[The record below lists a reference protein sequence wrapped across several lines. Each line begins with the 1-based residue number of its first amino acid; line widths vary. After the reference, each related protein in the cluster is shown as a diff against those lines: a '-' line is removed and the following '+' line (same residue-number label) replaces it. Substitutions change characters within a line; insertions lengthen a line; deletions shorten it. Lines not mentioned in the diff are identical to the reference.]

1 MNLYNEYRPDQFDQV
16 YGNEEIVNSLL
27 SLFEADKVPHVFLF
41 TGPSGCGKTTL
52 ARIIRTELKCSDAD
66 YLEVDS
72 ADFRG
77 IDTIRGI
84 RANMVYAPQQGPCRV
99 ILLDEV
105 HQLTKDAQ
113 DALLKALEDTP
124 EHIYFIL
131 ATTNPEKL
139 IPTVKTRCTTYEVS
153 PLSREDMSL
162 LLNDI
167 ASSEGG
173 KISSEALANIIKT
186 AKGSPRLAINALESI
201 LNLSS
206 EEQSKAVFSA
216 DEAETR
222 CIDLAKILVNKKATW
237 KEVALILKTMTDDP
251 ETVRR
256 GVMGYHSAILLNGKD
271 NAMSFLVLE
280 AFQDNFY
287 DSGMAGLVRACYE
300 VVNG

>member
-1 MNLYNEYRPDQFDQV
+1 MNLYNEYRPDKFDEL
-16 YGNEEIVNSLL
+16 YGNEEIVNSLV
-27 SLFEADKVPHVFLF
+27 SLFKADKVPHVFLF

-52 ARIIRTELKCSDAD
+52 ARIIRTELECSDAD

-153 PLSREDMSL
+153 PLSREDMSEL
-162 LLNDI
+162 LCDI
-167 ASSEGG
+167 TRHEE
-173 KISSEALANIIKT
+173 KEIHSEALANIIKT

-201 LNLSS
+201 INISLKL
-206 EEQSKAVFSA
+206 QSKAVFSA
-216 DEAETR
+216 DDAETR
-222 CIDLAKILVNKKATW
+222 CKDLAKALVSKPTW
-237 KEVALILKTMTDDP
+237 KKIAGILKTMEDDP

-256 GVMGYHSAILLNGKD
+256 GVIGYHSAILLNGKD
-271 NAMSFLVLE
+271 NPMSFLVLE

-287 DSGMAGLVRACYE
+287 DSGKAGLVRACYE

>member
-1 MNLYNEYRPDQFDQV
+1 MNLYNEYRPGEFEEI
-16 YGNEEIVNSLL
+16 YGNEEIVNSLM

-52 ARIIRTELKCSDAD
+52 ARIIRTKLGCSDAD

-77 IDTIRGI
+77 IDTVRDIRNKMG
-84 RANMVYAPQQGPCRV
+84 YAPQQGPCRV

-139 IPTVKTRCTTYEVS
+139 IPTVKTRCTTYEVN
-153 PLSREDMSL
+153 PLSREDMSDL
-162 LLNDI
+162 LAGISLTEEKTI
-167 ASSEGG
+167 AP
-173 KISSEALANIIKT
+173 EALDNILKT
-186 AKGSPRLAINALESI
+186 AKGSPRIAINALESI
-201 LNLSS
+201 INLSL
-206 EEQSKAVFSA
+206 EDQRKAVFLMG
-216 DEAETR
+216 DAETR
-222 CIDLAKILVNKKATW
+222 CKDLAKALVSKPTW
-237 KEVALILKTMTDDP
+237 KKIAEILKTMEDDP

-271 NAMSFLVLE
+271 NSMSYLVLE

-287 DSGMAGLVRACYE
+287 DSGKAGLVRACYE